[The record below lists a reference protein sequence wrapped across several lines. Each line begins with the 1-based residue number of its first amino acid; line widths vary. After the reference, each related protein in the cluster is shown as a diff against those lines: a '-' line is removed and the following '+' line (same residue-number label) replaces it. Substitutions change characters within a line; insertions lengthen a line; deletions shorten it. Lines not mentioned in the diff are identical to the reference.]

1 MFVGRYVPQIVLA
14 AFGDEVR
21 LGDDGDPGVHQVGD
35 HIVGHDRG
43 VFDAVAEVAARRAQ
57 RCQRDN
63 KLGVGDAVQRD
74 GHIMVVLI
82 GHPSGEPV
90 DVEPVVVQDP
100 LARSEEVKSLR
111 DLASP
116 VRHR

>member
-1 MFVGRYVPQIVLA
+1 M
-14 AFGDEVR
+14 
-21 LGDDGDPGVHQVGD
+21 
-35 HIVGHDRG
+35 
-43 VFDAVAEVAARRAQ
+43 
-57 RCQRDN
+57 
-63 KLGVGDAVQRD
+63 QRD
-74 GHIMVVLI
+74 GHIMGVLI

-100 LARSEEVKSLR
+100 LARSEEVKSLH